1 MENSPNI
8 VEHNEALRKEGLRI
22 VTEGNKRGF
31 HLRLLGAIAF
41 QTHCPKYNY
50 ITLKL
55 RRMLSDVD
63 FAGYAKEN
71 EQVVSMMRELGYA
84 DQPMIT
90 ALWGDKRT
98 IWDHKSNG
106 THVDIFFEKLEMN
119 HDIPFTKRLEIEP
132 FTIPLA
138 DMLLEKMQIVY
149 INEKDIIDTIMLLR
163 EHEIGEGNIPETID
177 AQYIASLLSR
187 DWGFYYTFTTN
198 LAKVRDK
205 AAATQELG
213 EDDQLDVSK
222 KIQALSDI
230 LEKQPKTFAWKMRA
244 KIGPKS
250 KWYKDVEEVRR

>member
-1 MENSPNI
+1 MESSPNI
-8 VEHNEALRKEGLRI
+8 VEHNEALKEEGLRI
-22 VTEGNKRGF
+22 IAEGNKRGF

-50 ITLKL
+50 LTLKL
-55 RRMLSDVD
+55 RRILSDVD

-138 DMLLEKMQIVY
+138 DMLLEKMQIVH

-163 EHEIGEGNIPETID
+163 EHEIGERNIAETID

-205 AAATQELG
+205 AAAIQELD
-213 EDDQLDVSK
+213 EDDQLDLSK

-230 LEKQPKTFAWKMRA
+230 IEKQPKTFAWKMRA
-244 KIGPKS
+244 KIGTKS